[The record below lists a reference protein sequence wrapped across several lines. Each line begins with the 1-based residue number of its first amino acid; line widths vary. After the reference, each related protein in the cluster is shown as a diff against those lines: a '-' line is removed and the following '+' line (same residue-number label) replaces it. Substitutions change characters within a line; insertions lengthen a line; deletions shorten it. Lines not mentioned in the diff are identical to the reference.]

1 MVQTRKYNL
10 SICNTKFYNSINYSE
25 IIVYINNYFKNEL
38 QIQNYELS
46 KNQIHN
52 LIKNQNTNKRKVHP
66 LLLNM
71 FQITE
76 I

>member
-10 SICNTKFYNSINYSE
+10 SICNSKFYNSINYRD

>member
-10 SICNTKFYNSINYSE
+10 SICNSTFYNSINYRD

>member
-10 SICNTKFYNSINYSE
+10 YICNTKFYNSINYGE
-25 IIVYINNYFKNEL
+25 IRNHINDYFKNEL

>member
-10 SICNTKFYNSINYSE
+10 SICNTKFYISINYRE
-25 IIVYINNYFKNEL
+25 IIVYINDYFKNEL